1 VEELVGS
8 ADMRERVEAMKKA
21 AHQSIQDGGSSHG
34 NFDTFAEGMK
44 KA

>member
-1 VEELVGS
+1 VEELMGS
-8 ADMRERVEAMKKA
+8 ANMRERVEAMKTA
-21 AHQSIQDGGSSHG
+21 AHESIQEGGSSHG

>member
-1 VEELVGS
+1 
-8 ADMRERVEAMKKA
+8 MRERVEAMKTA
-21 AHQSIQDGGSSHG
+21 AHESILEGGSSHG